1 MPAAHFWLSEWRMR
15 LSCRLEVLPGKSVVE
30 QVANARRYGFDGV
43 GLPGRHL
50 KHYLEE
56 LEAALPDLPIPPM
69 SLSLG
74 FQGSLLHPEERER
87 RRCRDS
93 LRSLMDVCARIG
105 VSLLNAPP
113 ALIQDHPILIAEAG
127 GFSSVEARQDA
138 LLLEQLGGLG
148 GEAKARGML
157 FLLEPVNHFESDYL
171 NSVEH
176 GSRLCERVGS
186 EAVGMTIDAYHMQME
201 EKSYER
207 AILHAGRHV
216 RHVHVAE
223 NTRAEPGSGLL
234 DFAAVFR
241 GLKGIRY
248 QGWIEVECRK
258 LSGPGEEVLPRSVQ
272 YLRETWSQA

>member
-1 MPAAHFWLSEWRMR
+1 MR

-30 QVANARRYGFDGV
+30 RAANARRYGFDGV

-74 FQGSLLHPEERER
+74 FQGTLLHPEERER

-93 LRSLMDVCARIG
+93 LRSLMDVCARLG

-113 ALIQDHPILIAEAG
+113 ALIQDHPILIAESG
-127 GFSSVEARQDA
+127 GFSSVEARRDA

-148 GEAKARGML
+148 DEAKARGML

-176 GSRLCERVGS
+176 GARLCERAGR
-186 EAVGMTIDAYHMQME
+186 EAVGMTIDSYHMQME

-207 AILHAGRHV
+207 AILNAGRHV
-216 RHVHVAE
+216 RHVHLAE

-248 QGWIEVECRK
+248 RGWIEVECRK

-272 YLRETWSQA
+272 YLRETWLRA